1 MKLIPVENI
10 PDRKYRSQKNMDIV
24 QEFIDSQLRCA
35 LVEGNG
41 TKRLSTNLQEVI
53 KKMGLK
59 NVVRACQRNGKTYLI
74 RLDPVIEKE

>member
-10 PDRKYRSQKNMDIV
+10 PDRKYKTQKNMNIV
-24 QEFIDSQLRCA
+24 REFMDSQLRCA

-41 TKRLSTNLQEVI
+41 QKSLSSNLQEVI

-59 NVVRACQRNGKTYLI
+59 NAVRACRRKGKTYLI
-74 RLDPVIEKE
+74 RLDPAIDEK

>member
-10 PDRKYRSQKNMDIV
+10 PDKKYMSRKNKAIV
-24 QEFIDSQLRCA
+24 QEFINSQLRCA

-41 TKRLSTNLQEVI
+41 TKSLSSNLQEVI

-59 NVVRACQRNGKTYLI
+59 NAVRACQRNGKTYLI
-74 RLDPVIEKE
+74 RLDPAIDDK

>member
-10 PDRKYRSQKNMDIV
+10 PDRKYKTQKNMNIV
-24 QEFIDSQLRCA
+24 REFMDSQLRCA

-41 TKRLSTNLQEVI
+41 SKSLSSNLQEVI

-59 NVVRACQRNGKTYLI
+59 NAVRARQRNGKTYLI
-74 RLDPVIEKE
+74 RLDPVTEKE

>member
-10 PDRKYRSQKNMDIV
+10 PNRKYKAQKNIDIV
-24 QEFIDSQLRCA
+24 REFIDSQLRCA

-41 TKRLSTNLQEVI
+41 PKNLSSNLQEVI

-59 NVVRACQRNGKTYLI
+59 NAVRARQRNGKTYLI
-74 RLDPVIEKE
+74 RLDPAIDDK

>member
-10 PDRKYRSQKNMDIV
+10 PDRKYKAQKNMDIV
-24 QEFIDSQLRCA
+24 REFINSQLRCA

-41 TKRLSTNLQEVI
+41 TKSLSSNLQEVL

-59 NVVRACQRNGKTYLI
+59 NAVRACQRNGKTYLI
-74 RLDPVIEKE
+74 RLDPAIDDK

>member
-10 PDRKYRSQKNMDIV
+10 PNRKYKAQKNIDIV
-24 QEFIDSQLRCA
+24 REFIDSQLRCA

-41 TKRLSTNLQEVI
+41 PKNLSSNLQEVI

-59 NVVRACQRNGKTYLI
+59 M
-74 RLDPVIEKE
+74 RLEPAGGTERHTLYALTR

>member
-10 PDRKYRSQKNMDIV
+10 PDRKYKTQKNMNIV
-24 QEFIDSQLRCA
+24 REFMDSQLRCA

-41 TKRLSTNLQEVI
+41 SKSLSSNLQEVI

-59 NVVRACQRNGKTYLI
+59 SAVRACRRNGKTYLI
-74 RLDPVIEKE
+74 RLDPAIDDK

>member
-10 PDRKYRSQKNMDIV
+10 PNRKYKAQKNMDIV
-24 QEFIDSQLRCA
+24 REFMDSQLRCA

-41 TKRLSTNLQEVI
+41 PKSLSSNLQEVI

-59 NVVRACQRNGKTYLI
+59 NAVRACQRKGKTYLI
-74 RLDPVIEKE
+74 RLDPAIDDK

>member
-10 PDRKYRSQKNMDIV
+10 PDRKYKTQKNMNIV
-24 QEFIDSQLRCA
+24 REFMDSQLRCA

-41 TKRLSTNLQEVI
+41 SKSLSSNLQEVI

-59 NVVRACQRNGKTYLI
+59 NAVGARQRNGKTYLI
-74 RLDPVIEKE
+74 RLDPAIDDK

>member
-10 PDRKYRSQKNMDIV
+10 PDRKYKTQKNMNIV
-24 QEFIDSQLRCA
+24 REFMDSQLRCA

-41 TKRLSTNLQEVI
+41 SKSLSSNLQEVI

-59 NVVRACQRNGKTYLI
+59 NAVRARQRNGKTYLI
-74 RLDPVIEKE
+74 CRDPAIDDK

>member
-10 PDRKYRSQKNMDIV
+10 PDRKYKAQKNMNIV
-24 QEFIDSQLRCA
+24 REFMGSQLRCA

-41 TKRLSTNLQEVI
+41 QKSLSSNLQEVI

-59 NVVRACQRNGKTYLI
+59 NAVRACRRKGKTYLI
-74 RLDPVIEKE
+74 RLDPAIDDK